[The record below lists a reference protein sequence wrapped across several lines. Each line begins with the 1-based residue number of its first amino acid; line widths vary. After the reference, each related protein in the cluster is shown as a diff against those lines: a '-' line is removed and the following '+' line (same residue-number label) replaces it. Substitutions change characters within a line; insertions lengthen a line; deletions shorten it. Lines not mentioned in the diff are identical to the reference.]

1 MQHTDSSPCAFKRSP
16 AQLSATQC
24 HTMSKEPQ
32 EVPDVAARTSSLHA
46 GLLFP
51 MPICHFLIELVVE
64 LGDLSDLSSCNGS
77 VIL

>member
-1 MQHTDSSPCAFKRSP
+1 MP
-16 AQLSATQC
+16 
-24 HTMSKEPQ
+24 KEPQ